1 MTHGTVF
8 DIKEFTVHDGPGPR
22 VTVFMKGCPL
32 RCRWC
37 HNPEGLEAA
46 PQIMIRHAS
55 CVKCGE
61 CKKGCTH
68 PECAG
73 FDRCLH
79 ACPMGLIEKKGE
91 YYDAGTLAKK
101 LLSYKPFLKD
111 GGITFSGGEPLMQ
124 AEFVCE
130 VLTKLCGIHRAIET
144 SGYADAATFKKVI
157 SHCEL
162 VMMDIKLANRDR
174 HFEYTGVYND
184 KILENFKVL
193 KSSGVPYIIRVP
205 LIPSVTDTEENLTAI
220 SDIVGDSPVELLR
233 FNKAAGAKY
242 PMLGKKFDLEDMP
255 NSKVDIK
262 IFKNAII
269 L

>member
-1 MTHGTVF
+1 
-8 DIKEFTVHDGPGPR
+8 
-22 VTVFMKGCPL
+22 
-32 RCRWC
+32 
-37 HNPEGLEAA
+37 
-46 PQIMIRHAS
+46 
-55 CVKCGE
+55 
-61 CKKGCTH
+61 
-68 PECAG
+68 
-73 FDRCLH
+73 
-79 ACPMGLIEKKGE
+79 
-91 YYDAGTLAKK
+91 
-101 LLSYKPFLKD
+101 
-111 GGITFSGGEPLMQ
+111 MQ

-162 VMMDIKLANRDR
+162 VMMDIKLANRDK
-174 HFEYTGVYND
+174 HFEYTGVYNER
-184 KILENFKVL
+184 ILENFKVL
-193 KSSGVPYIIRVP
+193 KSSGVPYIVRVP
-205 LIPSVTDTEENLTAI
+205 LIPSITDTEENLTAI